1 MNEYDM
7 MSDPWN
13 GWWWWYD
20 DDCSLQVTKICGG
33 KCFYSKNPVGSKYR
47 VSVEKLICSGE
58 ASSIALI
65 ATN

>member
-1 MNEYDM
+1 MVGDDGM
-7 MSDPWN
+7 MMTVV
-13 GWWWWYD
+13 
-20 DDCSLQVTKICGG
+20 CRLQKSVGG